1 VLSRSERLGL
11 RVQEAVAQALIPL
24 TYHSLE
30 AWMRSRGYRI
40 PGLRRVRREFAAQLG
55 RGPGPWLICANHL
68 TLVDSLVIQWALAP
82 GWRLFLRRHLFA
94 WNLPDRQNISRTRFL
109 RTLGY
114 LGKCLPVVRRGTPE
128 EARRTLEKVAFLLS
142 RGQTV
147 VVFPEGGRS
156 PDGSLQPG
164 NIGPALMATR
174 AGVPIIPAALKET
187 DKIMPR
193 DRGGLHRGR
202 VQVDY
207 GAPIHPGQFGEGRLD
222 KSHLQAFT
230 DAVMQAIEVLQ
241 QTQYERVGEVAPPRV
256 KEPTDAE

>member
-1 VLSRSERLGL
+1 
-11 RVQEAVAQALIPL
+11 
-24 TYHSLE
+24 
-30 AWMRSRGYRI
+30 MRKA
-40 PGLRRVRREFAAQLG
+40 PEPVRRWTWPHYYFGGWCARTLCRLMGGYQVHG
-55 RGPGPWLICANHL
+55 REHIPTQGGAIVCANHVSYL
-68 TLVDSLVIQWALAP
+68 DPPALGAGFTP
-82 GWRLFLRRHLFA
+82 RRTYFMAKQELFA
-94 WNLPDRQNISRTRFL
+94 IPVLGALIRSVYAFPVDRTTTDR
-109 RTLGY
+109 
-114 LGKCLPVVRRGTPE
+114 
-128 EARRTLEKVAFLLS
+128 EAIRHAIELLQA
-142 RGQTV
+142 GELL